1 MKSDQQIQT
10 DVMDELKWDPI
21 LDSAEIGVAVKNG
34 VVTLSGQV
42 SSYAK
47 KIAAENAVKRVRDV
61 KGLAEEISVKLPI
74 DGRRTDAEIAAAALN
89 ALKWNSNVPDD
100 KITLKVENGWLT
112 LEGQL
117 DWQFQKD
124 AAALAVD
131 GIIGV
136 KGVSCLITIKPKI
149 EIPVVR
155 DNIKKALERS
165 ADIEADRII
174 IETQGNKVTLRG
186 KARSWSER
194 NEVERAAWC
203 APGVMAVEDELVIA
217 P

>member
-1 MKSDQQIQT
+1 MKTDKQLQA
-10 DVMDELKWDPI
+10 DVMEELKWDPK
-21 LDSAEIGVAVKNG
+21 LDSSEIGVAVKNG
-34 VVTLSGQV
+34 IITLSGAV

-47 KIAAENAVKRVRDV
+47 KLAAEDAAKRVKDV
-61 KGLAEEISVKLPI
+61 KGIAEEITVRLSPN
-74 DGRRTDAEIAAAALN
+74 GQRTDTEIAEAAVN
-89 ALKWNSNVPDD
+89 ALKWNSSVPDD
-100 KITLKVENGWLT
+100 KLTISVENGWLT

-124 AAALAVD
+124 TATLAAD
-131 GIIGV
+131 DIIGV
-136 KGVSCLITIKPKI
+136 KGVTNLINIKPRVNV
-149 EIPVVR
+149 PVVR
-155 DNIKKALERS
+155 DTIKKALERS
-165 ADIEADRII
+165 ADIEADRIV
-174 IETQGNKVTLRG
+174 IETHGNRVTLRG